1 MNDEQIIQLFFTRN
15 EDAIQQT
22 ADQYGASLTRLSENI
37 LRNREDAQEC
47 VNDSK
52 NKAIQKRWIFQ
63 LFVPLPFPLRCE
75 KRRGLVLS

>member
-1 MNDEQIIQLFFTRN
+1 MNDNEIIQLFFTRN

-22 ADQYGASLTRLSENI
+22 ADRYGASLTRLSENI

-52 NKAIQKRWIFQ
+52 NKAIQERWIFQ
-63 LFVPLPFPLRCE
+63 LFVLLPFPLRCE

>member
-1 MNDEQIIQLFFTRN
+1 MNDNEIIQLFFTRN

-22 ADQYGASLTRLSENI
+22 ADRYGASLTRLSENI

-52 NKAIQKRWIFQ
+52 IKRSRKDGSSSFSCPC
-63 LFVPLPFPLRCE
+63 LFH
-75 KRRGLVLS
+75 

>member
-1 MNDEQIIQLFFTRN
+1 MNDNEIIQLFFTRN

-22 ADQYGASLTRLSENI
+22 ADRYGASLTRLSEKI

-52 NKAIQKRWIFQ
+52 IKRSRKDVSSSFSCPC
-63 LFVPLPFPLRCE
+63 LFH
-75 KRRGLVLS
+75 

>member
-1 MNDEQIIQLFFTRN
+1 MNDNEIIQLFFTRN

-22 ADQYGASLTRLSENI
+22 ADRYGASLTRLSENI

-63 LFVPLPFPLRCE
+63 LFVPLPFSLRCE